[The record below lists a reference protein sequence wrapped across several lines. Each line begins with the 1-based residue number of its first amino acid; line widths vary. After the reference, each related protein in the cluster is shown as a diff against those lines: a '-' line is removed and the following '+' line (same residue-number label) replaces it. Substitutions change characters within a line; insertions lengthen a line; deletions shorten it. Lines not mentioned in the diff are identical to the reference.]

1 MSSTSNEIVIPLNVW
16 VEHVLPF
23 LDRQSQNQ
31 LCSTSK
37 ELHESRLLQPSPR
50 WPYRTDLEVTS
61 FVSTLAFSPDGN
73 YLAVGNANDG
83 TIQVLNCVNGSRT
96 PLQSLR
102 QNLGVNCL
110 SFSLDSKTLASVR
123 WDGRSIRLWNIE
135 EAQEERVLEGHSDTV
150 WLVLFSPVDPTILA
164 SAGRDGSIRLWRT
177 DGSCIGVLEDVSMNY
192 QVNAVDFSPDGSR
205 LIAVVETLDHVGRLL
220 MWDDVESTSETS
232 ETLVPSRKMMHNHEG
247 RCTSIRFSP
256 DGRYCATGSWD
267 STIRIWN
274 ATTSNQVCQGVL
286 RVRDEVHSIAFSPN
300 GKILAAGCC
309 DRSVFFWQMDTATKT
324 GVPLWVLSHFH
335 TTSWCSIQFGRDCAL
350 ATSGGTKADAVRLWN
365 PLEHAWSMDRNE
377 GDFQELIDLWG

>member
-1 MSSTSNEIVIPLNVW
+1 MSSTSNEIDIPPNVW

-31 LCSTSK
+31 LYSTSK
-37 ELHESRLLQPSPR
+37 ELYESRLLQTNPR

-73 YLAVGNANDG
+73 CLAIGDANSG
-83 TIQVLNCVNGSRT
+83 TIQVLDCINGSRT
-96 PLQSLR
+96 ILQTVR

-110 SFSLDSKTLASVR
+110 SFALDSKTLASVR
-123 WDGRSIRLWNIE
+123 WDGRSIRLWNIQE
-135 EAQEERVLEGHSDTV
+135 GQEERVLEGHSDTV
-150 WLVLFSPVDPTILA
+150 WLVVFSPVDSTVLA
-164 SAGRDGSIRLWRT
+164 SAGRDGSIRLWKT
-177 DGSCIGVLEDVSMNY
+177 GGSCIGVLQDESIHC
-192 QVNAVDFSPDGSR
+192 QVNSFDFSPDGKR

-220 MWDDVESTSETS
+220 IWDDISKTTTS
-232 ETLVPSRKMMHNHEG
+232 ETLIPNKKMMHNHEG

-256 DGRYCATGSWD
+256 DGCHFVTGSWD

-274 ATTSNQVCQGVL
+274 ATTSNQLCEGIL
-286 RVRDEVHSIAFSPN
+286 RMRDEVHSIAFTPN

-309 DRSVFFWQMDTATKT
+309 DRSVVFWTMETAIKT

-335 TTSWCSIQFGRDCAL
+335 TTSWCSIRFGRDCTL

-365 PLEHAWSMDRNE
+365 PLEHDWSMDENE
-377 GDFQELIDLWG
+377 GDFQALIELWG